1 MLSEYA
7 PIPLQILN
15 LRALL
20 WALNIMVIYHKILN
34 IDLNNL
40 SIVKIYINAFLL
52 IEMTV

>member
-15 LRALL
+15 LRAL
-20 WALNIMVIYHKILN
+20 ALNIMVIYHKILN

>member
-7 PIPLQILN
+7 PISLQILN
-15 LRALL
+15 LRAL
-20 WALNIMVIYHKILN
+20 ALNIMVIYHKILN